1 MPPTEAKERPLGAQK
16 IVRKI
21 NEVVDLYGRFAGHV
35 GVENGQ
41 NAKLVLRNNA
51 SRFGLRAETSAE
63 NWITIK
69 ANAEWA
75 IQVGGGDDR
84 LNFSASSVGSIPR
97 VTVEPTQVPSLPTR
111 LGWLGVDFHRFG
123 EVRLG
128 KTWSVYSDVSL
139 LGDPIS
145 VFAGGALATFNAGTD
160 GGDSGLGRANSALSY
175 RVSLGPV
182 RLGLQTQILPGY
194 RELDSFSGSALF
206 TVPCKCGLTIGTAY
220 HHAFMS
226 GRLPAVLPGYRGD
239 DSQAFAA
246 SARLTRGH
254 VSVAAAYART
264 ENFETTSVWLPAKL
278 TEGVLTSTLLMHG
291 TDGFR
296 STVQYAT
303 EDFTLFA
310 GHYVAR
316 ARGIEEARTLPGLR
330 LREGFRPLHLLLAGG
345 SYQLF
350 PWAAAY
356 VEGRLDLS
364 QSAVGQSNKVHSIV
378 AGLALN
384 FSSQRALTAL
394 LQEAS
399 RDSSST
405 Q

>member
-1 MPPTEAKERPLGAQK
+1 M
-16 IVRKI
+16 
-21 NEVVDLYGRFAGHV
+21 VVDLYGQFAGHV
-35 GVENGQ
+35 GVENDQ
-41 NAKLVLRNNA
+41 DAKVVLRNNA
-51 SRFGLRAETSAE
+51 SRFGIRAEVSAE
-63 NWITIK
+63 NWITVK

-84 LNFSASSVGSIPR
+84 LNFSASSTGSITR

-111 LGWLGVDFHRFG
+111 LGWLGIDFHRYG

-175 RVSLGPV
+175 RISLGPV
-182 RLGLQTQILPGY
+182 RLGVQTQILPGY
-194 RELDSFSGSALF
+194 REFDSFSGSVLF
-206 TVPCKCGLTIGTAY
+206 TVPCKCGLTIGSAY
-220 HHAFMS
+220 HHAFMN
-226 GRLPAVLPGYRGD
+226 GRLPLLLPGFRGN
-239 DSQAFAA
+239 DSQAFTA
-246 SARLTRGH
+246 SARLTRGR

-264 ENFETTSVWLPAKL
+264 ENFEASSVWLPPTL
-278 TEGVLTSTLLMHG
+278 TEGVPASTLLMYG

-296 STVQYAT
+296 SSAQYTT

-316 ARGIEEARTLPGLR
+316 ARGIEPSGTLPGLR
-330 LREGFRPLHLLLAGG
+330 LHEGFRPLHLLLAGG

-350 PWAAAY
+350 PWAATY

-364 QSAVGQSNKVHSIV
+364 QNAVGRPNRIHSIV
-378 AGLALN
+378 AGLAFN
-384 FSSQRALTAL
+384 FSSRRALTAL
-394 LQEAS
+394 LQDAAH
-399 RDSSST
+399 DSSAAR
-405 Q
+405 